1 MDKIGHIGIIDI
13 GIGNIA
19 SIQRI
24 IAKAQGK
31 TQLITRPEQLAD
43 FQKVILP
50 GVGHFDEAMKTL
62 NRLGFTQAL
71 IDYAHQDRT
80 IMGICLGMQLLCR
93 GSEEGSEPGLG
104 LIDADVKAFRF
115 PEGKTL
121 NVPHMGWNIVYP
133 AKANPLIP
141 PTDAELRFY
150 FVHSFQVVPDQQDIV
165 IGTTNYGGD
174 FCAAF
179 QKNHIFG
186 VQFLPEK
193 SHQFGLALI
202 SRFVER

>member
-1 MDKIGHIGIIDI
+1 MNKKGLIGIIDI

-24 IAKAQGK
+24 IAKAQGE
-31 TQLITRPEQLAD
+31 TQLIARPEQLANV
-43 FQKVILP
+43 QKVILP

-71 IDYAHQDRT
+71 INYAHQGRT

-93 GSEEGSEPGLG
+93 GSEEGTEPGLG

-115 PEGKTL
+115 PEGMTL
-121 NVPHMGWNIVYP
+121 NVPHMGWNVVHP
-133 AKANPLIP
+133 AKPNPLIP
-141 PTDAELRFY
+141 PSGSEQRFY
-150 FVHSFQVVPDQQDIV
+150 FVHSYQVVPDRQDIV
-165 IGTTNYGGD
+165 IGITNYGGE

-179 QKNHIFG
+179 QKNNVFG
-186 VQFLPEK
+186 VQFHPEK
-193 SHQFGLALI
+193 SHKFGLELI
-202 SRFVER
+202 SRFVEQ